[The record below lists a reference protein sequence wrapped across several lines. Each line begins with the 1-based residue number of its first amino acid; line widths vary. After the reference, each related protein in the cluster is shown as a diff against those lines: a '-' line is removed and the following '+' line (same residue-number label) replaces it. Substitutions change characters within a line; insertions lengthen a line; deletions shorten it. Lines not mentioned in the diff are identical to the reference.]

1 MLYTERMK
9 KMLKKK
15 TVCLLSFAVLAFV
28 LTACSNYA
36 DYHRE
41 GAIYPPARTSYQ
53 NTVNRRA
60 TTRNSNRHRV
70 EAENR
75 ERPSPKQNAP
85 SRFIPRDRTRVETP
99 AHANTNAPP
108 KTSAQQPHL
117 GFAPQ
122 PTPVAPEPTTAPQ
135 KAENPTQTAP
145 AITTPPKA
153 EPAPDTQSQTTSK
166 RELASHKT
174 EFNAKE
180 ENRAN
185 NIRRASDSING
196 HVVKPGETFSY
207 NQTVGPTNE
216 KRGYK
221 ESIIIVDGEKEKGV
235 GGGVCQVS
243 TTLSIAADDAGMT
256 ITERH
261 DHSRAVTYAQEG
273 DEAATS
279 YGGIDF
285 KFKNEKS
292 HSIVINSSVQGGTIT
307 VSICEV

>member
-1 MLYTERMK
+1 
-9 KMLKKK
+9 MLKKK
-15 TVCLLSFAVLAFV
+15 TVCLLLFAVLTFV
-28 LTACSNYA
+28 FTACSSFA

-41 GAIYPPARTSYQ
+41 GAIYPPARTSYT
-53 NTVNRRA
+53 NNVNPRA
-60 TTRNSNRHRV
+60 TTRNANRHRL
-70 EAENR
+70 EAETR
-75 ERPSPKQNAP
+75 ERAKPDRPTRFVPRNSAEGTADANANINAP
-85 SRFIPRDRTRVETP
+85 SEMS
-99 AHANTNAPP
+99 AP
-108 KTSAQQPHL
+108 QPPL

-122 PTPVAPEPTTAPQ
+122 PRAATPKPTTQPTPQ
-135 KAENPTQTAP
+135 SQTTDPPAQTAP
-145 AITTPPKA
+145 AITSPP
-153 EPAPDTQSQTTSK
+153 EPAPASQTATSK

-235 GGGVCQVS
+235 GGSVCQVS
-243 TTLSIAADDAGMT
+243 TTLSIAADNAGMT

-261 DHSRAVTYAQEG
+261 DHSRAVTYAKEG

-292 HSIVINSSVQGGTIT
+292 HPIVINSSVQGGIIT
-307 VSICEV
+307 VSICEA